1 MTIGETIRS
10 LRKKK
15 GMTQAELA
23 QAIGVSTYTII
34 RYESG
39 VSYPNFRILQN
50 IEEEFGIRFG
60 YNTDPST
67 QISAALDDKHEI
79 SDNDNP
85 DKESGQLLGFR
96 MKLGTRLSKLM
107 EERGFSATSLG
118 KKTGVSQ
125 TVISAILRN
134 DSNPSIATLE
144 AICKGLD
151 IPLACLFSKDSYDSL
166 TDDEKRLIK
175 LYRSTL
181 PQGRLYSLASVEA
194 FCNQYN
200 VSQKLEEAVSPAAVS
215 DVNRNPEKAVKPLQ
229 RLMIPVVGRSAAG
242 LPIEMIE
249 VPEDPVYINGETR
262 IQPGDFAVIAA
273 GDSMIGVGIS
283 DGNKCIIRPQNCVE
297 NGQIA
302 LVAVG
307 DSSTIKRFFM
317 DEDGFRLVPCNPDSP
332 VQNYPPD
339 ASIRVL
345 GRLISVVK

>member
-1 MTIGETIRS
+1 MEIGEIIKTLRQRNGLTQKQLADKIGVTDQSIFRYEKGTRYPSFQVLKQLEDVFGVKLGYNPDYASQIATVLNAKDVDS
-10 LRKKK
+10 LNLPEEKPVSAYYCLLSKKDSMK
-15 GMTQAELA
+15 HWIDSLDYNTFGRVEQLLSIAGIYNEELA
-23 QAIGVSTYTII
+23 SST
-34 RYESG
+34 
-39 VSYPNFRILQN
+39 
-50 IEEEFGIRFG
+50 
-60 YNTDPST
+60 
-67 QISAALDDKHEI
+67 
-79 SDNDNP
+79 
-85 DKESGQLLGFR
+85 
-96 MKLGTRLSKLM
+96 
-107 EERGFSATSLG
+107 
-118 KKTGVSQ
+118 
-125 TVISAILRN
+125 
-134 DSNPSIATLE
+134 
-144 AICKGLD
+144 
-151 IPLACLFSKDSYDSL
+151 
-166 TDDEKRLIK
+166 
-175 LYRSTL
+175 
-181 PQGRLYSLASVEA
+181 
-194 FCNQYN
+194 
-200 VSQKLEEAVSPAAVS
+200 AVS
-215 DVNRNPEKAVKPLQ
+215 DMNKNIEKAVKPLQ

-249 VPEDPVYINGETR
+249 VPEDSVYINGETR